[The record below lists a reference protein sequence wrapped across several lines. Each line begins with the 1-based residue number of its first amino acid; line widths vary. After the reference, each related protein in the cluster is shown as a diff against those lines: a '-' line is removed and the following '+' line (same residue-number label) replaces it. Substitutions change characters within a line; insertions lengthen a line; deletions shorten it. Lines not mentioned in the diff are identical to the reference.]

1 MNKSRETFAGMR
13 SMLEIPLSSDRF
25 WPKIGDLRS
34 DAIMLDLE
42 DSAAPDQKQ
51 AARDV
56 LLRIVQQPQ
65 LFAER
70 PVFVRVNGLNSPWGA
85 DDLAAIASCPSW
97 LMICYPKIEHES
109 EIVEA
114 QAILTREAPPR
125 QFYVMIESHAG
136 LARLDPIL
144 SQPEVVG
151 VHFGYTDYAL
161 NVGCALFNAEGDD
174 FHGLAM
180 QGPRAMIGAS
190 AAGHGV
196 FSTGGT
202 LIPDYKDDAKVA
214 RFIRTWR
221 ADGYSAC
228 LALAPRHL
236 DLIHRNIRPDEAEVA
251 AATQRAAREGS
262 MAFLDRRL
270 AEIVLKQQR
279 GY

>member
-1 MNKSRETFAGMR
+1 MKKSREIFAAMR

-25 WPKIGDLRS
+25 WPKIPDLRT

-51 AARDV
+51 TVRDA
-56 LLRIVQQPQ
+56 LSQIVRHSQ

-70 PVFVRVNGLNSPWGA
+70 PVFVRVNGLSSPWGA
-85 DDLAAIASCPSW
+85 DDLAAIASCPPW

-109 EIVEA
+109 EIAEA
-114 QAILTREAPPR
+114 QTILTRQGPPR
-125 QFYVMIESHAG
+125 QFYVMIESHVG
-136 LARLDPIL
+136 LARLDQIL
-144 SQPEVVG
+144 SQPDVVG

-161 NVGCALFNAEGDD
+161 NVGCALFNTSGDD

-180 QGPRAMIGAS
+180 QGPRAMIGAA

-214 RFIRTWR
+214 RFIRAWR
-221 ADGYSAC
+221 MDGYSAC

-236 DLIHRNIRPDEAEVA
+236 DLIHRKIRPDDAEVA
-251 AATQRAAREGS
+251 AATQRAAQGGN
-262 MAFLDRRL
+262 MGFLDRRL